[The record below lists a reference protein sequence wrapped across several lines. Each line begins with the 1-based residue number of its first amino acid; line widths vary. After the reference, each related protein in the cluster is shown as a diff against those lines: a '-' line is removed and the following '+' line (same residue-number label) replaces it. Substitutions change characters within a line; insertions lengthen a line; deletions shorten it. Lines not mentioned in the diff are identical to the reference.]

1 MTDWQAGWKYFS
13 IKAGYI
19 MDKEKEFQEDEI
31 LFDDFG
37 DLDELDFGDK
47 SEKSKSELNEDEVQN
62 KIEYVDENLWG
73 KLEKSGRKISFAK
86 DILALYRYMKD
97 PLVKWYRKAIVVAAL
112 IYFIVPIDAIPD
124 ITPLFG
130 YLDDLGVIT
139 ALLKY
144 LGSELIPYYQPD
156 YRT

>member
-1 MTDWQAGWKYFS
+1 
-13 IKAGYI
+13 
-19 MDKEKEFQEDEI
+19 
-31 LFDDFG
+31 
-37 DLDELDFGDK
+37 
-47 SEKSKSELNEDEVQN
+47 
-62 KIEYVDENLWG
+62 VDENLWS
-73 KLEKSGRKISFAK
+73 KLEKSGRRISFAK

-112 IYFIVPIDAIPD
+112 IYFIVPIDTIPD
-124 ITPLFG
+124 MTPFFG

-144 LGSELIPYYQPD
+144 LGSELMAYYPAG

>member
-1 MTDWQAGWKYFS
+1 MH
-13 IKAGYI
+13 
-19 MDKEKEFQEDEI
+19 KEKDYLEDDI
-31 LFDDFG
+31 LFEDFG
-37 DLDELDFGDK
+37 ELDELDFGDK
-47 SEKSKSELNEDEVQN
+47 EKRAKTDINQDIVNE
-62 KIEYVDENLWG
+62 KIEFVDDNLWN
-73 KLEKSGRKISFAK
+73 KLEKSGKRISFAK

-124 ITPLFG
+124 LTPLFG

-144 LGSELIPYYQPD
+144 LGSELMVYYPEGF
-156 YRT
+156 RT

>member
-1 MTDWQAGWKYFS
+1 MSRDRDYL
-13 IKAGYI
+13 
-19 MDKEKEFQEDEI
+19 EDDI
-31 LFDDFG
+31 LEDFG
-37 DLDELDFGDK
+37 ELNELDFGNRKGRVEENYD
-47 SEKSKSELNEDEVQN
+47 EAEVQ
-62 KIEYVDENLWG
+62 KKMDYVDENLWG
-73 KLEKSGRKISFAK
+73 KLEHSGRRISFAK

-97 PLVKWYRKAIVVAAL
+97 PLVRWYRKTIVVAAL
-112 IYFIVPIDAIPD
+112 IYFIVPIDTIPD

-144 LGSELIPYYQPD
+144 LGSELMGYYPEG

>member
-1 MTDWQAGWKYFS
+1 
-13 IKAGYI
+13 
-19 MDKEKEFQEDEI
+19 MDKEKDYQEDEI
-31 LFDDFG
+31 LFEDFG
-37 DLDELDFGDK
+37 ELDELDFGDK
-47 SEKSKSELNEDEVQN
+47 SEKSKTELSEDEVQ
-62 KIEYVDENLWG
+62 KKAEYVDKNLWG

-97 PLVKWYRKAIVVAAL
+97 PFVKWYRKAIVIAAL
-112 IYFIVPIDAIPD
+112 IYFIVPVDTIPD

-144 LGSELIPYYQPD
+144 LGSELIPYYKPD

>member
-1 MTDWQAGWKYFS
+1 MNSERDYL
-13 IKAGYI
+13 
-19 MDKEKEFQEDEI
+19 EDDI
-31 LFDDFG
+31 LEDFG
-37 DLDELDFGDK
+37 ELKELDFGNRKGKTKENVD
-47 SEKSKSELNEDEVQN
+47 EAEVQ
-62 KIEYVDENLWG
+62 KQIEYVDEKLWS
-73 KLEKSGRKISFAK
+73 KLEKSGRRISFAK

-112 IYFIVPIDAIPD
+112 IYFIVPIDTIPD
-124 ITPLFG
+124 MTPLFG

-144 LGSELIPYYQPD
+144 LGSELIQYYPEG